1 MYITK
6 LARAL
11 DLDVTTTE
19 AVRRILNTRLTK
31 RNSHELIDSAEPLV
45 IGLTATCLV
54 DEDLKLHVY
63 PRILSRMHWAQTN
76 LYLNTTFTAEDLKNT
91 YGYTVDDW
99 IRTRVANTSL
109 SVTNQ
114 IPHDGNHI
122 YILQN
127 SQGHT
132 NVKNFFKKWGVK
144 EIPNTIGPQKVLTY
158 RTEKDLYILLKAFN
172 NAAEAHETFK
182 SITGWLPILLKDT
195 FNKAISTDSTLYTYF
210 KNCYDN
216 KAIDYASLR
225 NMPCIKTILEK
236 AKKVQ
241 IESALNALNAR
252 LTSQLASEIDN
263 TKADIHNIEEEHRNL
278 LTTLKT
284 LELKHSAGECI
295 KDIDLLT
302 QMLVNN
308 PNVKEFKTSDRS
320 LYLTTFGPVEYDK
333 DKITTTIKRMDA
345 KFIKVMSSP
354 KVQLYWEARCYLD
367 LTEYRIKSLRDNY
380 NNLPNIHWWGY
391 QCFGDNKML
400 IQKALKERDYLS
412 ALALT
417 ITAAQLLNIYDMTV
431 MSKLYHVLEDTTHKP
446 FLNKE
451 TGEFIGY
458 FEAINLIKEDV

>member
-11 DLDVTTTE
+11 GLDVTTTE
-19 AVRRILNTRLTK
+19 AVRRILNARFTK
-31 RNSHELIDSAEPLV
+31 RNSQDLIDYIEPLA
-45 IGLTATCLV
+45 IGLTAACLV
-54 DEDLKLHVY
+54 DEDLKLHIH
-63 PRILSRMHWAQTN
+63 PRILSRMHWAQAN
-76 LYLNTTFTAEDLKNT
+76 LYLNTAFTAESLENT

-109 SVTNQ
+109 NVTNQ
-114 IPHDGNHI
+114 IPHDGGHI

-158 RTEKDLYILLKAFN
+158 CTEKDLYILLKGFN
-172 NAAEAHETFK
+172 SYAEGRETFK
-182 SITGWLPILLKDT
+182 SITGWLPILLKNT

-210 KNCYDN
+210 KNCYDD

-241 IESALNALNAR
+241 IESALNELNTR
-252 LTSQLASEIDN
+252 LTTSLALEIDH
-263 TKADIHNIEEEHRNL
+263 TKADIHNIEEEHRSL
-278 LTTLKT
+278 LTTLRA

-308 PNVKEFKTSDRS
+308 PNVKEFKTDNKN
-320 LYLTTFGPVEYDK
+320 LYLTTFGPVEYNK
-333 DKITTTIKRMDA
+333 DKITTTIKRMDTT
-345 KFIKVMSSP
+345 FINVMSSP

-367 LTEYRIKSLRDNY
+367 LAEYRIKSLRDNY

-391 QCFGDNKML
+391 QCFGDNKIL

-431 MSKLYHVLEDTTHKP
+431 MSKLYNVLKDTTHRP

-451 TGEFIGY
+451 TGEFINY
-458 FEAINLIKEDV
+458 FEARDLIKEDI